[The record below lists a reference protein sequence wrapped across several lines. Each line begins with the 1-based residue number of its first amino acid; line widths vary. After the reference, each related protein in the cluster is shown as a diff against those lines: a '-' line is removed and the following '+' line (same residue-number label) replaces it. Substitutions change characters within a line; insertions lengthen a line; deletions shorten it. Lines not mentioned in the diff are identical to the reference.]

1 MEDLTQVLTPI
12 KELLLAKPLKDK
24 DLMAQE
30 NPIVLKAD
38 KSYPLTLADVV
49 FTFGAGAEV
58 DIMLF
63 NDEDDKDSDNFLS
76 TNNTLL
82 TFNTANEAF
91 LKYTNAISAKANGQV
106 SLQDI
111 GFNVNLSASGNA
123 KTLFYKKHNNAE
135 NINQAFLADMAAFK
149 TILRFEDIQNLE
161 EGNALGLMVNGTL
174 TAGLEFSWSNIF
186 SQGLSVV
193 TKFLPAPVTI
203 DINLTPSFSATFNI
217 SVTDDFAYIIK
228 KEANDQCLVS
238 VNKKKSSAT
247 SASAGVSIGVAFAN
261 PDEAQSQLSEI
272 YDKLCESIFGHSA
285 AEISDAIEKFKQGTA
300 DLTQNDI
307 INALLAYFKSDKSPA
322 GIQALVDKLLTLQQ
336 NFFAVIEKIAHSSV
350 TASFGYQYQRIS
362 ENTEILSVSIA
373 THDLANFHSQLLRFN
388 PSGLLDGMRNKKLPF
403 TLHSYLNQKVLT
415 INKSFGFGIKLL
427 DLVSITSKDYK
438 DQQNIISTNFTGNKQ
453 ITFDITRGY
462 QWKLNKQQGSW
473 LGDFNAAMPG
483 YSVSQAP
490 TMNEFNFN
498 LMMDMIT
505 VNPKMKLSDLKSYLD
520 AGVLWSSALASDT
533 ATLINK
539 YVNAGHILAQN
550 VTGEIKLVFGDD
562 TLKPLLQKI
571 GSGGW
576 NSANINYMANAMAAS
591 MSWLEDFQWRAT
603 PAIRQKIYA
612 PLWVDFLTNFDPSQ
626 DPSDSVADYGAKA
639 EEFIRKSGNTDHLAN
654 FEGNQDNWTFGDSF
668 AGVIRSNPGLFDA
681 IKGVVNNLALLQNMI
696 QSQQI
701 CDVKRFS
708 DWLNGFM
715 TIFSQSFYTRSL
727 GYFLL
732 LHASDLSLTN
742 NITKVFTL
750 TVGTDPNVQ
759 VINATVA

>member
-1 MEDLTQVLTPI
+1 MEDLTQVLTPV
-12 KELLLAKPLKDK
+12 KELLLVKPLKDK
-24 DLMAQE
+24 DLMAKE
-30 NPIVLKAD
+30 NPIVLKVE
-38 KSYPLTLADVV
+38 KSFPLTLPDVV
-49 FTFGAGAEV
+49 FTFGVGAEA

-63 NDEDDKDSDNFLS
+63 NDEDDKDPDNLLS
-76 TNNTLL
+76 TNNTPL

-91 LKYTNAISAKANGQV
+91 LKYTNAVSAKANGQV

-111 GFNVNLSASGNA
+111 GFNLNLSASGNA

-135 NINQAFLADMAAFK
+135 NINQAFIADIAAFK

-174 TAGLEFSWSNIF
+174 TASLEFSWSNIF

-193 TKFLPAPVTI
+193 TKFLPTPVTI
-203 DINLTPSFSATFNI
+203 DINLTPSFAAAFNI
-217 SVTDDFAYIIK
+217 SVTDDFAYIVK

-238 VNKKKSSAT
+238 VNKKKSSTT
-247 SASAGVSIGVAFAN
+247 SASAGASIGVAFAN

-272 YDKLCESIFGHSA
+272 YDKLCVSIFGHSA
-285 AEISDAIEKFKQGTA
+285 TEITDAIEKFKQGTA

-307 INALLAYFKSDKSPA
+307 INLLLDYFKSDKSPA
-322 GIQALVDKLLTLQQ
+322 GIQTLLDKLTTLQQ
-336 NFFAVIEKIAHSSV
+336 NFFSTIDKIAHASV

-373 THDLANFHSQLLRFN
+373 THDLAGFHGQLLRFN
-388 PSGLLDGMRNKKLPF
+388 PSGLLDGLRNNKLPF

-415 INKSFGFGIKLL
+415 ISRSFGFGIKLL

-438 DQQNIISTNFTGNKQ
+438 DQQNVISTNFTGNQQ

-473 LGDFNAAMPG
+473 LGDFSAAMPA
-483 YSVSQAP
+483 YSVSQLP
-490 TMNEFNFN
+490 TMKEFNFN
-498 LMMDMIT
+498 LLMDMIS

-520 AGVLWSSALASDT
+520 AGVLWGSVLAADT
-533 ATLINK
+533 AALINK
-539 YVNAGHILAQN
+539 YTNANNILAQN
-550 VTGEIKLVFGDD
+550 VTAEIKLVFGDD

-571 GSGGW
+571 GSVGW
-576 NSANINYMANAMAAS
+576 NGANIDYMAHAMAAS
-591 MSWLEDFQWRAT
+591 MSWLEDFQWRAN

-612 PLWVDFLTNFDPSQ
+612 PLWVDFLTHFDPSQ
-626 DPSDSVADYGAKA
+626 DPSDSVPDYGAKA
-639 EEFIRKSGNTDHLAN
+639 EDFIRKSGDTNHLAA
-654 FEGNQDNWTFGDSF
+654 FEGDQDNWTFGDTF

-681 IKGVVNNLALLQNMI
+681 MKGVVNNLTLLQNMI

-708 DWLNGFM
+708 DWLNSFM
-715 TIFSQSFYTRSL
+715 TIFSQSFYTRSF

-732 LHASDLSLTN
+732 LHAADLSLTN

-750 TVGTDPNVQ
+750 TAGTGTNVQ
-759 VINATVA
+759 VINTTVA